1 MQRWTVSCVDG
12 TTEAEGA
19 NWLGAVADAVNR
31 LAMKPGVLA
40 QMVCEVDSG
49 RSVIIR
55 NPVTGYV
62 FLVERLGE
70 IPPGA
75 NDVDDPSDLPH
86 DDIVGPDSFL
96 QHDSIFEMPSPV
108 VGGVVARSPVGVRAG
123 GPDMV
128 DETSLPSFNEED
140 TVPPGLLPVPP
151 LQMRVPDLQ
160 PFPTVTSA
168 EDRLATLTT
177 SGGTF
182 VFEPAPADLT
192 ETLFMSAFGI
202 SGATSIEDAASE
214 ALDAV
219 LGLVKA
225 EAAAVLYAGMGE
237 LSLRFVAARG
247 PQAAEARRHLVPLDE
262 GVAGFVHRNGCSL
275 IIQDAAQDE
284 RIHREVEAATGY
296 RTQSM
301 LAVVV
306 KDSAGTIH
314 GCLELLNPPKR
325 FQPWHLDA
333 ALSIA
338 TSLGDWIGA
347 RSPR

>member
-1 MQRWTVSCVDG
+1 MERWTVSCVDG

-19 NWLGAVADAVNR
+19 NWLGAVADAVQR
-31 LAMKPGVLA
+31 LHMKPGVLA

-62 FLVERLGE
+62 FLVERMGE
-70 IPPGA
+70 AAATPRAFESAAELPF
-75 NDVDDPSDLPH
+75 DDPA
-86 DDIVGPDSFL
+86 GPDSIIE
-96 QHDSIFEMPSPV
+96 HNSIFELPSPV
-108 VGGVVARSPVGVRAG
+108 VGGAVARSPVGVRVG
-123 GPDMV
+123 GPDV
-128 DETSLPSFNEED
+128 VIEPSLPPLSED
-140 TVPPGLLPVPP
+140 TLPPSDLPLPP
-151 LQMRVPDLQ
+151 LQMRVPELQ
-160 PFPTVTSA
+160 PPPAASV
-168 EDRLATLTT
+168 EDRLTTLTT
-177 SGGTF
+177 NGGG
-182 VFEPAPADLT
+182 VAFEPAPADLT

-202 SGATSIEDAASE
+202 AGATTVEDAASE

-219 LGLVKA
+219 LSLVKA
-225 EAAAVLYAGMGE
+225 EAAAVLYAGVGE
-237 LSLRFVAARG
+237 LTLRFVAARG

-306 KDSAGTIH
+306 RDSAGAIH

>member
-1 MQRWTVSCVDG
+1 MQKWMVSCVDG
-12 TTEAEGA
+12 TTEAEGVS
-19 NWLGAVADAVNR
+19 WLGAIADAVNK
-31 LAMKPGVLA
+31 LGMKPGVLA

-55 NPVTGYV
+55 NPGTGYV
-62 FLVERLGE
+62 FLVERLGDGVE
-70 IPPGA
+70 PSLSFESSVTLPP
-75 NDVDDPSDLPH
+75 DDW
-86 DDIVGPDSFL
+86 VEPDSVF
-96 QHDSIFEMPSPV
+96 QHDSIFELPSPV
-108 VGGVVARSPVGVRAG
+108 VGGRVARSPIGVRAG
-123 GPDMV
+123 GPDEV
-128 DETSLPSFNEED
+128 IEPSLPPLSED
-140 TVPPGLLPVPP
+140 TLPPSDMPLPP

-160 PFPTVTSA
+160 AAPSA
-168 EDRLATLTT
+168 PSTEDRLATLTT
-177 SGGTF
+177 SGGSLA
-182 VFEPAPADLT
+182 FEPAPADLT

-219 LGLVKA
+219 LGLVQA

-275 IIQDAAQDE
+275 IIQDAANDE

-306 KDSAGTIH
+306 KDTAGTIH
-314 GCLELLNPPKR
+314 GCLELLNPPRR